1 MDAVRLAQML
11 RQMPE
16 YTVNQPFEL
25 GNFAAPAQNN
35 RGYDA
40 EGYLNKYGV
49 PAPYASLE
57 GYGKSGGHLTDEFKM
72 PNHTTFSSGSSYSAP
87 DMQGGQWQSGGKDR
101 WNFQPSELNLQN
113 RSAKDLADYFANE
126 ERKNTFITLP
136 NGQLV
141 EGSR

>member
-1 MDAVRLAQML
+1 MDAVRLAQLL

-16 YTVNQPFEL
+16 
-25 GNFAAPAQNN
+25 NN
-35 RGYDA
+35 NEGYDMQA
-40 EGYLNKYGV
+40 YLAKYGQPQV
-49 PAPYASLE
+49 PAPYASAQ
-57 GYGKSGGHLTDEFKM
+57 GSGMHLTDEFKM
-72 PNHTTFSSGSSYSAP
+72 PNHKTFSSGSSYSAP

-113 RSAKDLADYFANE
+113 RSTKDLADYFANE

>member
-16 YTVNQPFEL
+16 
-25 GNFAAPAQNN
+25 NN
-35 RGYDA
+35 NEGYDMQA
-40 EGYLNKYGV
+40 YLAKYGQPQA
-49 PAPYASLE
+49 PAPYASAQ
-57 GYGKSGGHLTDEFKM
+57 GSGMHLTDEFKM
-72 PNHTTFSSGSSYSAP
+72 PNHKTFSSGSSYSAP

-113 RSAKDLADYFANE
+113 RSSKDLADYFANE